1 FSGKAE
7 AGSRIVLTIDGQ
19 LLNTTADSH
28 GEWSVVAQ
36 NILAD
41 GVYDYEVKATDV
53 AGNSAVV
60 TESVQIKTTLHPTT
74 LQLNNQSDFIT
85 SQLTPTLS
93 GLSEANAKISLAI
106 DGKTYSTQA
115 DSQGNW
121 LVLITS
127 PLTLGSHSLKV
138 QVTDIAGNSEKISE
152 ILHIDTT
159 PPAAQA
165 TLTES
170 SDSGLKGD
178 HITQQQAVTLAGS
191 TKPQSTVVLQ
201 FSG

>member
-1 FSGKAE
+1 
-7 AGSRIVLTIDGQ
+7 
-19 LLNTTADSH
+19 
-28 GEWSVVAQ
+28 

-60 TESVQIKTTLHPTT
+60 TASVQIKTTLHPTT

-93 GLSEANAKISLAI
+93 GLSEANAKISIAI

-152 ILHIDTT
+152 
-159 PPAAQA
+159 
-165 TLTES
+165 
-170 SDSGLKGD
+170 
-178 HITQQQAVTLAGS
+178 
-191 TKPQSTVVLQ
+191 
-201 FSG
+201 